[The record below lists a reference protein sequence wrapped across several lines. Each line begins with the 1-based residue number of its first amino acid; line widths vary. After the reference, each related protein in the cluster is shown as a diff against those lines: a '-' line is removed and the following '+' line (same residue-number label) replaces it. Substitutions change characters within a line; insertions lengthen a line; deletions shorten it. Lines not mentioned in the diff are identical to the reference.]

1 MLLASHG
8 LRFGYD
14 ILRRLLDLHQPT
26 RIKTAHAACSIRPD
40 VPRQRRACL
49 EDKIILGSDR
59 LVFVDE
65 RWGQH
70 HFGGEPDCGNAHGVA
85 RSCLPASSIISDR
98 YARHPNCG
106 SILTTCSRCAYRII
120 RRRLGGSTA
129 GWTTGM
135 AFNLKIAIGA

>member
-1 MLLASHG
+1 MVLLASHG

-65 RWGQH
+65 RWASITSAANRTVEMRAAWQDRACPHRPLYPTDTRGTRI
-70 HFGGEPDCGNAHGVA
+70 AA
-85 RSCLPASSIISDR
+85 RS
-98 YARHPNCG
+98 
-106 SILTTCSRCAYRII
+106 
-120 RRRLGGSTA
+120 
-129 GWTTGM
+129 
-135 AFNLKIAIGA
+135 